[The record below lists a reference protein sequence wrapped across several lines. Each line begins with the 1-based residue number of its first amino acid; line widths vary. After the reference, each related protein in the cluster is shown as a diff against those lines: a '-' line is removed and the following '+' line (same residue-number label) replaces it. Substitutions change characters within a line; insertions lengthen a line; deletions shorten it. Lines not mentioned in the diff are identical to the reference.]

1 MQGAASVTAG
11 GALGG
16 FASIVPHRPRAHRGV
31 PRAPAGPGAFGRAS
45 RSAGSTTSI
54 HGHRDRHR
62 RESWDMGPLGGCSG
76 LPGLRQTFPRPGGA
90 DPGYVEHRP
99 VSGAGVRK
107 LVAARYARF
116 REFAPLRGPLRQ
128 EQSKAPYG
136 GIRRGFTCFPTTP
149 QTTPYICA
157 RQPVLRRPRRAPP
170 PASLSGKHAHER
182 QGKPRRRH
190 HHNH

>member
-1 MQGAASVTAG
+1 MQGAASVTTG
-11 GALGG
+11 GAPGG
-16 FASIVPHRPRAHRGV
+16 FASIVPHRPRARPGV

-116 REFAPLRGPLRQ
+116 REFAPLRLARPTPAGTVQAAIFGKCVATFRVPPDDSIYVYPATWSRHGQGRQ
-128 EQSKAPYG
+128 RRRVGMILPAS
-136 GIRRGFTCFPTTP
+136 RRGT
-149 QTTPYICA
+149 
-157 RQPVLRRPRRAPP
+157 
-170 PASLSGKHAHER
+170 
-182 QGKPRRRH
+182 
-190 HHNH
+190 